1 MCTGSE
7 TSSEVSGSRSLRRA
21 TPFVAYTA
29 TLQHEA
35 RSAAIQWD
43 PTHLSVNEKLHQ
55 GPSSKAKYTAT
66 YHLALG
72 KRGEQGQRAEVTSK
86 DRDEQ
91 ERGSSILPRLPFLHK
106 GYYAIFKK

>member
-21 TPFVAYTA
+21 TPFVGYTA

-43 PTHLSVNEKLHQ
+43 STHLSVNEKLRQ
-55 GPSSKAKYTAT
+55 GSSSKAKYTAT
-66 YHLALG
+66 CHLVLG
-72 KRGEQGQRAEVTSK
+72 KGGESK
-86 DRDEQ
+86 GREQ
-91 ERGSSILPRLPFLHK
+91 K
-106 GYYAIFKK
+106 